1 MVIRCGRRLSRALA
15 FCVSAVAALVAA
27 GSAHAG
33 GGYFILGYG
42 PYAHQTSGTV
52 TATGMD
58 TFVGSSNPGKL
69 NAVGDRLDLG
79 MLMFHPYRKVS
90 RTGAQGDAEIFNF
103 SSTSENE
110 FYLLPDGGYARRIND
125 RWAWGVTLYGNGGLN
140 TEYNGD
146 TGIPNTNSNPGSTRC
161 RNQNPGNFF
170 GGCGE
175 IGFDLAQVIVAPTLS
190 YRLTDRHSFGISPQ
204 FGFQQFKAYGFQGFE
219 PLSKHPGNVTN
230 NGYERSFG
238 AGVRVGWFGQLTPWL
253 DAGASYATKIYFE
266 PFDEYRGLLAD
277 GGRFDIPANFAVGIA
292 LKDDNVTLALEVH
305 RIFFGNIPSL
315 ANGVTDTLTDPV
327 NSGFG
332 DRNGSGFNWRNQ
344 TNYRASLTWHATP
357 RLDLRTGFTYGR
369 RPNADGQV
377 DTASFNMFT
386 PNPQLNLNA
395 GFSWRWRPDT
405 ELHLAYGRY
414 TRAEYEGP
422 SAVFPGA
429 TEKVQPHVD
438 TLYMAWSLLW

>member
-1 MVIRCGRRLSRALA
+1 MAIRCGRRLACALA
-15 FCVSAVAALVAA
+15 SCVSLFGALCAVAPV
-27 GSAHAG
+27 HAG

-42 PYAHQTSGTV
+42 PYAHQTGGTV
-52 TATGMD
+52 TATGLD

-69 NAVGDRLDLG
+69 SAVGDRLDLG
-79 MLMFHPYRKVS
+79 VLLFHPYRKVS
-90 RTGAQGDAEIFNF
+90 RTGSGTPFDF

-110 FYLLPDGGYARRIND
+110 FYVLPDGGYAQRIND
-125 RWAWGVTLYGNGGLN
+125 RWSWGVTVYGNGGLN

-146 TGIPNTNSNPGSTRC
+146 TGIPNTNSNPGSPRC

-190 YRLTDRHSFGISPQ
+190 YRLTPTHSFGISPQ

-219 PLSKHPGNVTN
+219 PASKHPGDVTN

-238 AGVRVGWFGQLTPWL
+238 AGVRVGWFGQVLPWL
-253 DAGASYATKIYFE
+253 DLGASYATKIWFE

-277 GGRFDIPANFAVGIA
+277 EGRFDIPANFAVGLA
-292 LKDDNVTLALEVH
+292 LKDKNVTLALEVR
-305 RIFFGNIPSL
+305 RIFFGDIPAL
-315 ANGVTDTLTDPV
+315 ANGVTNTLRDPV
-327 NSGFG
+327 NDGFG
-332 DRNGSGFNWRNQ
+332 DSDGSGFNWRHQ
-344 TNYRASLTWHATP
+344 TNYHASLTWHATP
-357 RLDLRTGFTYGR
+357 RLDLRAGFNYGR

-377 DTASFNMFT
+377 DTVSFNMFT

-395 GFSWRWRPDT
+395 GFSWRWGPKA

-414 TRAEYEGP
+414 TRAEFEGP
-422 SAVFPGA
+422 SAVFEGA
-429 TEKVQPHVD
+429 TEKIEPHVD
-438 TLYMAWSLLW
+438 TLYLAWTRHW